1 MKRSF
6 SRYFL
11 LPVCAAVLIAPL
23 FVSCDKEDPDTQKPV
38 ITVLD
43 PASDHADAAPG
54 DSLSLK
60 ATYSDNKELL
70 NARIEIHSAAGHSH
84 RLSSPSSTWEW
95 AKVYP
100 ISGLSAGVNESLLIP
115 ASIDTGEYHIVFE
128 ATDKSGNQAVEVI
141 KELHIKE

>member
-1 MKRSF
+1 MKLFASHCF
-6 SRYFL
+6 FF
-11 LPVCAAVLIAPL
+11 PVCVSVLISPL

-38 ITVLD
+38 ITVLE

-60 ATYSDNKELL
+60 ASYSDNKELL
-70 NARIEIHSAAGHSH
+70 NARIEIHSADGHSH

-100 ISGLSAGVNESLLIP
+100 ISGLSADVSEGLLIP

-128 ATDKSGNQAVEVI
+128 ATDKSGNQAVEVV
-141 KELHIKE
+141 KELHIEP